1 MKRVVLIY
9 NPGAGDGSF
18 TTDLE
23 QVIAAFAE
31 KEMLLVPIR
40 LGAPITLDR
49 VFTDSELKNCCK
61 IIVAGGDGTINA
73 VVNAMVKH
81 DMQTPLAIFPTGTAN
96 DIASYLRIPA
106 DLESMIHVATDDH
119 LSKMDVGI
127 AAATAPATAA
137 TAPATAATTPAT
149 AARCFVNVLAIG
161 MLVDISQRTD
171 PAVKNTL
178 GLGAYYLRG
187 LAEIPFARPTPLR
200 LISEDRTIES
210 SSSAVLVMNGR
221 QAGGFAKIAP
231 YSEMEDGL
239 LDVVFFHK
247 LILPVMLPVLL
258 AILAGQHPKDKR
270 VEYFKTSKLR
280 IEPIGDIVVNT
291 DFDGERGD
299 PLPLDIGVLPGRILV
314 HTPKIDEFQ

>member
-18 TTDLE
+18 TADLD
-23 QVIAAFAE
+23 QVIKAFAD
-31 KEMLLVPIR
+31 KGMLVVPVR
-40 LGAPITLDR
+40 LGAPLTLDR
-49 VFTDSELKNCCK
+49 VFTDRRLKNCHK
-61 IIVAGGDGTINA
+61 IIAAGGDGTINI

-81 DMQTPLAIFPTGTAN
+81 NIHIPLAIFPTGTAN
-96 DIASYLRIPA
+96 DIASYLGVPTEL
-106 DLESMIHVATDDH
+106 DGMIRAATDGS

-127 AAATAPATAA
+127 AAATAPDATAA
-137 TAPATAATTPAT
+137 APAVAAC
-149 AARCFVNVLAIG
+149 CFVNVLAIG

-200 LISEDRTIES
+200 LVSEEKTIES

-221 QAGGFAKIAP
+221 QAGGFANLAP
-231 YSEMEDGL
+231 YSEIGDGL

-247 LILPVMLPVLL
+247 LILPTMLPVLL

-270 VEYFKTSKLR
+270 VEYFKTAKLR
-280 IEPIGDIVVNT
+280 IEPVGDLIVNT
-291 DFDGERGD
+291 DFDGERGE
-299 PLPLDIGVLPGRILV
+299 PLPLDISVLPGRILV
-314 HTPKIDEFQ
+314 HTPKTGD